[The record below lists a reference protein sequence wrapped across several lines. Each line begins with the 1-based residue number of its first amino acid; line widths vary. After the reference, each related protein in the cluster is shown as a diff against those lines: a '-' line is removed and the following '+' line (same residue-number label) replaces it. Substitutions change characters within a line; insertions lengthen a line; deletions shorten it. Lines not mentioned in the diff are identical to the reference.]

1 MVAGSSGLE
10 RGEGVQRQLFDLL
23 RRTVPRLPPDLT
35 LPLAVVVGG
44 IAYRSVP
51 TMRATAQHNISR
63 LLGLPEDHRRVRRA
77 TLGAFCTLARNY
89 VDMLTVT
96 SLTADRMR
104 ERTDA
109 PGFEYLAEA
118 QAVGRGVLIATAH
131 VGNVDAAGQ
140 AILVRGARCAVL
152 TERIQPDW
160 LFDFFVRERG
170 HFGGAVLP
178 LTATALPQV
187 QRALREGLAVGIT
200 CDWDMQGNGIPV
212 TTPTFRHALRIP
224 AGIAMLAVRSKAP
237 IIPIWPERL
246 ADGRTRAWIE
256 PAIAVTSTGSLR
268 GDVQHIATRI
278 AERMLPH
285 LRARPQQWVLFH
297 RVWEAPANAAT
308 GTQ

>member
-1 MVAGSSGLE
+1 MMVAGGSGLE
-10 RGEGVQRQLFDLL
+10 RGEGVQRQLFDLM
-23 RRTVPRLPPDLT
+23 RRTVPRLPADLT

-96 SLTADRMR
+96 SLTAERMR
-104 ERTDA
+104 ERTD
-109 PGFEYLAEA
+109 
-118 QAVGRGVLIATAH
+118 GVLIATAH

-140 AILVRGARCAVL
+140 AVLVRGARCAVL

-170 HFGGAVLP
+170 HFGGEVLP

-200 CDWDMQGNGIPV
+200 CDWDMQGNGIAV
-212 TTPTFRHALRIP
+212 TTPTFPHALRIP
-224 AGIAMLAVRSKAP
+224 AGIAMLAVRGKVP

-268 GDVQHIATRI
+268 SDVQHIATRI

-297 RVWEAPANAAT
+297 RVWEAPADAAT